1 MTELQEIEFGLL
13 QQFLS
18 ICAQLNLTYYLVC
31 GSALGAVKYGGFIPW
46 DDDIDVALPRKDYE
60 TFCREAPEILPEWC
74 FLQNYHSEPQY
85 YLLGSKLR
93 DSRTTYIEMMA
104 ERLKINHGVFIDIF
118 PLDGQWC
125 TERDHQMFRK
135 KRAIF
140 EAARRVRLNYN
151 RLSPQNIGMVRTNW
165 YWLLFRLFG
174 YKHDTAAEIA
184 VFDRFISSFSTDDS
198 AVWCNHA
205 NSTSPLEYAPKEQY
219 GDGVWMKF
227 EGIPVRVPAQYD
239 AYLTQKYGDWRGGIP
254 PDQQYGHHHYVRC
267 DLHRP
272 FTEYT
277 DTGEKGVKKS

>member
-1 MTELQEIEFGLL
+1 MAHRT
-13 QQFLS
+13 
-18 ICAQLNLTYYLVC
+18 
-31 GSALGAVKYGGFIPW
+31 
-46 DDDIDVALPRKDYE
+46 R
-60 TFCREAPEILPEWC
+60 APNVP
-74 FLQNYHSEPQY
+74 
-85 YLLGSKLR
+85 
-93 DSRTTYIEMMA
+93 
-104 ERLKINHGVFIDIF
+104 
-118 PLDGQWC
+118 
-125 TERDHQMFRK
+125 K

-151 RLSPQNIGMVRTNW
+151 RLSPQNLGMVRTNW

-239 AYLTQKYGDWRGGIP
+239 AYLTQN
-254 PDQQYGHHHYVRC
+254 
-267 DLHRP
+267 
-272 FTEYT
+272 TE
-277 DTGEKGVKKS
+277 TGEAEYRRISSMGIITM

>member
-13 QQFLS
+13 QQFLP
-18 ICAQLNLTYYLVC
+18 ICEQLNLTYYLVC
-31 GSALGAVKYGGFIPW
+31 GSALGAAKYSGFIPW
-46 DDDIDVALPRKDYE
+46 DDDIDVALPRKDYKI
-60 TFCREAPEILPEWC
+60 FCREAPKILPEWC

-93 DSRTTYIEMMA
+93 DSRTTYIEMMTDC
-104 ERLKINHGVFIDIF
+104 LKINQGVFIDIF

-125 TERDHQMFRK
+125 TEREHQMFRK

-151 RLSPQNIGMVRTNW
+151 RLSPQNLGMVRTNW

-219 GDGVWMKF
+219 GDGIWMKF

-254 PDQQYGHHHYVRC
+254 PDQQYGHHHYVKC

-272 FTEYT
+272 FTEYI

>member
-18 ICAQLNLTYYLVC
+18 VCEQLNLTYYLVC

-60 TFCREAPEILPEWC
+60 IFCREAPRILPEWC

-93 DSRTTYIEMMA
+93 DSRTTYIEMMTDH
-104 ERLKINHGVFIDIF
+104 LKINQGVFIDIF
-118 PLDGQWC
+118 PLDGQWR
-125 TERDHQMFRK
+125 TEREHQMFRK

-165 YWLLFRLFG
+165 YWLLFRLLGISMIPLRKRRRLITIFPRFLLMTVISGAIMPIQLLHWNTRQKSNMATGFG
-174 YKHDTAAEIA
+174 
-184 VFDRFISSFSTDDS
+184 
-198 AVWCNHA
+198 
-205 NSTSPLEYAPKEQY
+205 
-219 GDGVWMKF
+219 
-227 EGIPVRVPAQYD
+227 
-239 AYLTQKYGDWRGGIP
+239 
-254 PDQQYGHHHYVRC
+254 
-267 DLHRP
+267 
-272 FTEYT
+272 
-277 DTGEKGVKKS
+277 

>member
-13 QQFLS
+13 RQFLS
-18 ICAQLNLTYYLVC
+18 ICEQLNLTYYLVC

-60 TFCREAPEILPEWC
+60 IFCSKAPQILPEWC

-104 ERLKINHGVFIDIF
+104 DRLKINHGVFIDIF
-118 PLDGQWC
+118 PLDGQWR
-125 TERDHQMFRK
+125 TEREHQMFRK

-151 RLSPQNIGMVRTNW
+151 RLSPQNLGMVRANW

-174 YKHDTAAEIA
+174 YKHDTAAETA
-184 VFDRFISSFSTDDS
+184 AFDRFISSFSTDGSDI
-198 AVWCNHA
+198 WCNHA

-219 GDGVWMKF
+219 GDGVWLKF
-227 EGIPVRVPAQYD
+227 EGIPVRIPAQYD

-254 PDQQYGHHHYVRC
+254 PDQQYGHHRYVIC